1 VTEAQA
7 EQLAAEQLKTKHL
20 GQLRKLAE
28 AIKQGAASASRRAA
42 DAARRNTARK
52 TAGSS
57 TSWRGN
63 GSAAAQDP
71 EFGRGYE
78 VVAGERADTP
88 VRVVPDPVQHLH
100 AAVDGIL
107 GTIGNR
113 DEQLAHALVRD
124 FQQLLLAVHRGE
136 EAPEPSVRFVGAA
149 Q

>member
-7 EQLAAEQLKTKHL
+7 EQLAAEQLKAKHV

-28 AIKQGAASASRRAA
+28 AIRQGAAGASRRAA
-42 DAARRNTARK
+42 DAARRNAARK

-57 TSWRGN
+57 TNWRGN

-78 VVAGERADTP
+78 VVAGERVDTP
-88 VRVVPDPVQHLH
+88 VRAVPDPVQHLH
-100 AAVDGIL
+100 AAADAIL
-107 GTIGNR
+107 AVIANR
-113 DEQLAHALVRD
+113 DEALAHALVAD
-124 FQQLLLAVHRGE
+124 FVRLLLAVHRGE